1 ARLWESRTPPESSR
15 GEPFWLPPFSFS
27 LALPLPFSAFSI
39 VLAARSFMAPSSLLR
54 FFLFCSLGPF
64 LFACSPHFNPLPS
77 NNSNSTLV
85 VSLSDDPS
93 TLDWN
98 KATDGIS
105 LEVVSNLMAG
115 LTRFDR
121 NLNVVPNLAERWK
134 SNRTKTVFTF
144 YLEKGR
150 YWSDGKPVTAND
162 FKDSFLRLLAPG
174 TASPYAYYLFDIK
187 GARCFHAAQCP
198 SSAVK
203 IDAATPGRLVVFL
216 SHPMAPFPSLLT
228 NPITDPVRMDLIQKY
243 GNHWTDPAHLVT
255 DGNYL
260 LKRWDHGSIVELVA
274 RKDFGHS
281 SIRRIL
287 FLIIPEPVTQLLLY
301 EKHVL
306 DIAGV
311 PSFYVKKYRKDPGF
325 HQILQ
330 FSNLYYSLNVKRPPF
345 DNIHVRKAFA
355 LAVDR
360 NGLYRLFKGAIPVS
374 RSFIPKGL
382 LGYDPDSSYGFHPDQ
397 ARGELAKGGF
407 SGGKGF
413 PRVTL
418 FFPNGTQSR
427 ILAVYMQRQF
437 QQVLGITVHLR
448 SLEWKAFLARLDSRT
463 PSIYQSGWMADYPDP
478 NTFMT
483 LMTKGSGN
491 NRTGWS
497 DPEFDRLVVKAV
509 SSRKKSEREAIYKR
523 AQTILTQE
531 GIPVLPLTQGLTNLL
546 IRKNI
551 QGFWHD
557 PLGNDHFEELK
568 KS

>member
-1 ARLWESRTPPESSR
+1 MILR
-15 GEPFWLPPFSFS
+15 GS
-27 LALPLPFSAFSI
+27 LDGSP
-39 VLAARSFMAPSSLLR
+39 
-54 FFLFCSLGPF
+54 FFLFSLVLLFLLQYPSVRSAGLLSTFACEVLLMSLPSLFRFLSLLPLASF
-64 LFACSPHFNPLPS
+64 LFSCSPNFNPLPP
-77 NNSNSTLV
+77 SNSSSNLV
-85 VSLSDDPS
+85 IALSDDPS

-115 LTRFDR
+115 LTQFDR
-121 NLNVVPNLAERWK
+121 NLNVVPNLAKRWK
-134 SNRTKTVFTF
+134 SNPEKTIFTF
-144 YLEKGR
+144 YLKKKR
-150 YWSDGKPVTAND
+150 FWSDGKPVTSTD
-162 FKDSFLRLLAPG
+162 FKDSFLRLLSPG
-174 TASPYAYYLFDIK
+174 TASPYAYYLFDIQ
-187 GARCFHAAQCP
+187 GARCFHSGNCP

-203 IDAATPGRLVVFL
+203 IEASSPDRLVVFL

-228 NPITDPVRMDLIQKY
+228 NPITDPVRLDLIRKY
-243 GNHWTDPAHLVT
+243 GDHWTDPSHLVT

-260 LKRWDHGSIVELVA
+260 LKKWDHGSIVELVA
-274 RKDFGHS
+274 RNDFGHS
-281 SIRRIL
+281 SIRKIL

-301 EKHVL
+301 DKHVL

-311 PSFYVKKYRKDPGF
+311 PSFYVKKYRQDPEF

-345 DNIHVRKAFA
+345 DNIHIRKAFA

-360 NGLYRLFKGAIPVS
+360 SELYRLFKGAMPVS
-374 RSFIPKGL
+374 RSFIPQGL
-382 LGYDPDSSYGFHPDQ
+382 LGYDPDSSYGFHPKE
-397 ARGELAKGGF
+397 ARAELSKGGF
-407 SGGKGF
+407 PQGKNF

-437 QQVLGITVHLR
+437 QKVLGVTVHLR

-463 PSIYQSGWMADYPDP
+463 PAIFQSGWMADYPDP

-497 DPEFDRLVVKAV
+497 NPEFDRLVVQGV
-509 SSRKKSEREAIYKR
+509 STTNEADRQRLYLR
-523 AQTILTQE
+523 AQSILTQE
-531 GIPVLPLTQGLTNLL
+531 GIPVIPMTQGLTNLL

-551 QGFWHD
+551 KGFWHD